1 MNAPLNLR
9 PLLHRV
15 AQPELLRSLAEQGRP
30 ALESFIEAAI
40 GVLDVIDGDPD
51 FEDATDAEDDFN
63 LSKQAIGYTEGV
75 PGCPVADSDYGIE
88 DQPQD
93 EESDLT
99 PDYGIDQTTC
109 LPDAMVIAS
118 DREASRPHLD
128 RIRRVSCIPL
138 YRRWYDG
145 RARQER
151 REIDRYALILPPIAP
166 NRRQLL
172 TRKRGVPRRP
182 RA

>member
-1 MNAPLNLR
+1 MTRPINLSPILR
-9 PLLHRV
+9 GV
-15 AQPELLRSLAEQGRP
+15 AEPELLRSLAEQGRP

-40 GVLDVIDGDPD
+40 TALDVLDGDPD
-51 FEDATDAEDDFN
+51 SENATDAEDDFN
-63 LSKQAIGYTEGV
+63 LSPEAIANTSDV

-99 PDYGIDQTTC
+99 PDYGIDQTTR
-109 LPDAMVIAS
+109 LPDAMVITS
-118 DREASRPHLD
+118 DREASRPHRD
-128 RIRRVSCIPL
+128 RIRRTSCVPR
-138 YRRWYDG
+138 YVRWYDWH
-145 RARQER
+145 ARQER
-151 REIDRYALILPPIAP
+151 RKIDRYELLLPPIAP

-172 TRKRGVPRRP
+172 HRKRGVPRRP